1 MKIMT
6 QKQGFIKRAFT
17 HNLREKILSALCA
30 VLVMFVAICFKPVS
44 KVYSV
49 KVNTKISPD
58 QLLVSENID
67 KIEVKVSGNFFE
79 LRKIK
84 SEDLVINFDFSSEKA
99 GEISRNIGDNE
110 LPASFLPLN
119 VESVSPRILV
129 FITEDRKV
137 GTVPETPAAEEGA
150 VKENKESVEAV
161 SETAPQPEQPA
172 AAIKNGSEN
181 AEQPANGD
189 KNE

>member
-17 HNLREKILSALCA
+17 HNLREKLLSVLCA
-30 VLVMFVAICFKPVS
+30 VVLMLVAVCFKPVH

-49 KVNTKISPD
+49 TVNTKISPE
-58 QLLVSENID
+58 QVLVSENID

-110 LPASFLPLN
+110 LPASFLPLD
-119 VESVSPRILV
+119 VESVSPQVLV
-129 FITEDRKV
+129 FITEEKKAEAGSAEQAPAEETAKESAEQEPAQESA
-137 GTVPETPAAEEGA
+137 GTTPA
-150 VKENKESVEAV
+150 
-161 SETAPQPEQPA
+161 ETVHETSPQPEQPA
-172 AAIKNGSEN
+172 KE
-181 AEQPANGD
+181 E
-189 KNE
+189 K

>member
-1 MKIMT
+1 MT

-30 VLVMFVAICFKPVS
+30 VVVMLVAICLKPVN

-49 KVNTKISPD
+49 KINTKISPD
-58 QLLVSENID
+58 QELVSGAVD
-67 KIEVKVSGNFFE
+67 MIEVKVSGNFFE

-99 GEISRNIGDNE
+99 GEISRNIGDKE

-119 VESVSPRILV
+119 VESVSPQVLV
-129 FITEDRKV
+129 FITEDKKV
-137 GTVPETPAAEEGA
+137 EPAEPVETLPETSPKDEKTVETESEAASDKPDENT
-150 VKENKESVEAV
+150 VKT
-161 SETAPQPEQPA
+161 ETGE
-172 AAIKNGSEN
+172 KN
-181 AEQPANGD
+181 D
-189 KNE
+189 

>member
-1 MKIMT
+1 MT

-30 VLVMFVAICFKPVS
+30 VVVMLVAICLKPVN

-58 QLLVSENID
+58 QELVSGAVD
-67 KIEVKVSGNFFE
+67 MIEVKVSGNFFE

-99 GEISRNIGDNE
+99 GEISRNIGDKE

-119 VESVSPRILV
+119 VESVSPQVMV
-129 FITEDRKV
+129 FITEDKKV
-137 GTVPETPAAEEGA
+137 ETAPETPAT
-150 VKENKESVEAV
+150 VE
-161 SETAPQPEQPA
+161 ETAKEPADQEAAETVHETSPQPEQPA
-172 AAIKNGSEN
+172 NGE
-181 AEQPANGD
+181 

>member
-17 HNLREKILSALCA
+17 HNLREKLLSVLCA
-30 VLVMFVAICFKPVS
+30 VMLMLVAVCFKPVH

-49 KVNTKISPD
+49 TVNTKISPE
-58 QLLVSENID
+58 QVLVSENID

-84 SEDLVINFDFSSEKA
+84 NEDLVINFDFSSEKA

-110 LPASFLPLN
+110 LPASFLPLD
-119 VESVSPRILV
+119 VQSVSPQILV
-129 FITEDRKV
+129 FITEDKKV
-137 GTVPETPAAEEGA
+137 
-150 VKENKESVEAV
+150 
-161 SETAPQPEQPA
+161 ETAP
-172 AAIKNGSEN
+172 
-181 AEQPANGD
+181 AEQAPVEETDRESADQEPAPESVGTTPTETFQETSLPV
-189 KNE
+189 KKETEEK

>member
-6 QKQGFIKRAFT
+6 QKPGLIKRIFT
-17 HNLREKILSALCA
+17 HNLREKFLAAACA
-30 VLVMFVAICFKPVS
+30 AMVMLVAVCFKPVNR
-44 KVYSV
+44 VYSV
-49 KVNTKISPD
+49 RINTKISPE
-58 QLLVSENID
+58 QVLVSENID
-67 KIEVKVSGNFFE
+67 RIEVKVSGNFFE

-119 VESVSPRILV
+119 VESVSPQVLV
-129 FITEDRKV
+129 FITEDKKAE
-137 GTVPETPAAEEGA
+137 PAPAEPAAEDDA
-150 VKENKESVEAV
+150 VKEPADQEAA
-161 SETAPQPEQPA
+161 ETVHETSPQPEQPA
-172 AAIKNGSEN
+172 NE
-181 AEQPANGD
+181 E

>member
-17 HNLREKILSALCA
+17 HNLREKLLSALCA
-30 VLVMFVAICFKPVS
+30 VVLLLVAICFKPIH

-49 KVNTKISPD
+49 TVNTKISPE
-58 QLLVSENID
+58 QVLVSENTD

-110 LPASFLPLN
+110 LPASFLPLD
-119 VESVSPRILV
+119 VESVSPQVLV
-129 FITEDRKV
+129 FITEDKKV
-137 GTVPETPAAEEGA
+137 EPAEPVETSPETSPEQKATESEPA
-150 VKENKESVEAV
+150 
-161 SETAPQPEQPA
+161 ETAAP
-172 AAIKNGSEN
+172 KTDEN
-181 AEQPANGD
+181 AEQPANEE
-189 KNE
+189 K

>member
-67 KIEVKVSGNFFE
+67 KIEVKVSGSFFE

-84 SEDLVINFDFSSEKA
+84 SEDLVINFDLSSENA
-99 GEISRNIGDNE
+99 GEINRTLDE
-110 LPASFLPLN
+110 SFLSSSFSALDIK
-119 VESVSPRILV
+119 SILPQTLT
-129 FITEDRKV
+129 FITEEKKTEPV
-137 GTVPETPAAEEGA
+137 ETLPETSPETSSEQKPAETSPEQKPAETLPETSLEQKVPAAEE
-150 VKENKESVEAV
+150 
-161 SETAPQPEQPA
+161 
-172 AAIKNGSEN
+172 KN
-181 AEQPANGD
+181 D
-189 KNE
+189 

>member
-17 HNLREKILSALCA
+17 HNRREKLMSVLCT
-30 VLVMFVAICFKPVS
+30 VVVMLVAICLKPVH

-49 KVNTKISPD
+49 TVNTKISPD
-58 QLLVSENID
+58 QQLVSENID
-67 KIEVKVSGNFFE
+67 RIEVKVSGNFFE

-110 LPASFLPLN
+110 LPASFLPLD
-119 VESVSPRILV
+119 VESVSPQVLV
-129 FITEDRKV
+129 FITEEKKSEAAPVEPAPVDETAKEAADQEPAPESV
-137 GTVPETPAAEEGA
+137 GTTPTETFQETSLPVKKETEE
-150 VKENKESVEAV
+150 K
-161 SETAPQPEQPA
+161 
-172 AAIKNGSEN
+172 
-181 AEQPANGD
+181 
-189 KNE
+189 

>member
-67 KIEVKVSGNFFE
+67 KIEVKVSGSFFE

-129 FITEDRKV
+129 FITEDKKV
-137 GTVPETPAAEEGA
+137 EPAEPVETLPETSPKDEKTAETESEAASDKPDENT
-150 VKENKESVEAV
+150 VKT
-161 SETAPQPEQPA
+161 ET
-172 AAIKNGSEN
+172 
-181 AEQPANGD
+181 GD

>member
-17 HNLREKILSALCA
+17 RNLREKFLAALCA
-30 VLVMFVAICFKPVS
+30 VLVMLVAICLKPVN

-49 KVNTKISPD
+49 QVNTKISPD
-58 QLLVSENID
+58 QVLVSENID
-67 KIEVKVSGNFFE
+67 RIEVKVNGNFFE

-119 VESVSPRILV
+119 VESVSPQVLV
-129 FITEDRKV
+129 FITEDKKV
-137 GTVPETPAAEEGA
+137 ETAPAEQA
-150 VKENKESVEAV
+150 SVEDAARESADQEPV
-161 SETAPQPEQPA
+161 ETSHETSPQPEQPA
-172 AAIKNGSEN
+172 NE
-181 AEQPANGD
+181 E